1 MNEWINH
8 PMMKDMD
15 PVKLELIKNAANRTR
30 GKSGKALAPVMMA
43 LITGANK
50 KGIRFTPEEMDLIL
64 SIIKEGKP
72 KEEQAKIDQ
81 MVKMT
86 LEGIEVAA
94 NITLKA
100 GGAAAKSLAATLYAI
115 LTDKKKVKGKT
126 HLNSLLKSGKELKV
140 FAIRHEDLKIF
151 CEEAKRYGVLYSVL
165 KEKNNKDGICD
176 VMVRA
181 EDASKI
187 SRIVDKFELA
197 KIDTKAIKEA
207 ILAQKDNPIKDIPVM
222 SNEEHDKLVNELM
235 NEVKNPTKAR
245 KTKSDSQ
252 SGPFSKSA
260 VAKDER
266 PSVKKQLAD
275 IKNEKAKTP
284 KPKSK
289 TRVKTPRKKAR

>member
-1 MNEWINH
+1 MY
-8 PMMKDMD
+8 
-15 PVKLELIKNAANRTR
+15 A
-30 GKSGKALAPVMMA
+30 SGDTA
-43 LITGANK
+43 
-50 KGIRFTPEEMDLIL
+50 
-64 SIIKEGKP
+64 
-72 KEEQAKIDQ
+72 DQ

-100 GGAAAKSLAATLYAI
+100 GGSAAKSLAATLYAI

-245 KTKSDSQ
+245 KTKSDSR

-275 IKNEKAKTP
+275 IKSEKAKTT

-289 TRVKTPRKKAR
+289 TKVKTPRKKVR

>member
-1 MNEWINH
+1 MY
-8 PMMKDMD
+8 
-15 PVKLELIKNAANRTR
+15 A
-30 GKSGKALAPVMMA
+30 SGDTA
-43 LITGANK
+43 
-50 KGIRFTPEEMDLIL
+50 
-64 SIIKEGKP
+64 
-72 KEEQAKIDQ
+72 DQ

-100 GGAAAKSLAATLYAI
+100 GGSATKSLAATLYAI

-235 NEVKNPTKAR
+235 NEIKNPEKAL
-245 KTKSDSQ
+245 KTKSDSR

-289 TRVKTPRKKAR
+289 TKVKAPRKKVR